1 MKEKKRYRMTF
12 YSGHRHRTLY
22 ASCAEED
29 LEGEK
34 EAWAMKLEE
43 ETGIVW
49 HCTSVTEVKAEEVY
63 VGNRGGD

>member
-1 MKEKKRYRMTF
+1 MTF

-29 LEGEK
+29 LEGET